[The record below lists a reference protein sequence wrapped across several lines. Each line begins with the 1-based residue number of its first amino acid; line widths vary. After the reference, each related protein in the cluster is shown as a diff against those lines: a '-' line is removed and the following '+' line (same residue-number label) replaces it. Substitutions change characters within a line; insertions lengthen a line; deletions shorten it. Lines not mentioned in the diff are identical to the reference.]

1 MSKNKKNKKNIF
13 LSIGLILVCFFAY
26 QLWAGAATSVSQLS
40 SSGNSISDVGEETLQ
55 ILSELRTL
63 TLDEDI
69 FLDKAFL
76 SLEDFSM
83 DIMEQPI
90 GRNNPFAEIGTD
102 GQYIGVDVGAG
113 VINCQD
119 EACFEKSFSSCSP
132 STINLEVDGVSGLI
146 GQKLVYRYEIIG
158 IKNGLCQVKS
168 KFIENPNKDWIG
180 KEMVC
185 LYDNTNKF
193 DEAVKDMSNCEGDLY
208 ELMNQ

>member
-102 GQYIGVDVGAG
+102 GQYMGVNSEPG
-113 VINCQD
+113 VISCQD
-119 EACFEKSFSSCSP
+119 EVCFEKSFSSCSP
-132 STINLEVDGVSGLI
+132 STINLEVDSVSGLI
-146 GQKLVYRYEIIG
+146 GQKLIYRHEIIG
-158 IKNGLCQVKS
+158 IKNGFCEVKS
-168 KFIENPNKDWIG
+168 KFIENPNKDWVG

-185 LYDNTNKF
+185 LYDNSKKF
-193 DEAVKDMSNCEGDLY
+193 DEVVKDMSNCEGDLY